1 MTEDL
6 LYLHAPHQRVAVE
19 VVYVGTPQLTL
30 QSVVMV
36 LSTHKVQEVYI
47 LMKNEANREFKP
59 CRSNEVCNCDKNG
72 NKEYP
77 KCYASDSIEGGI
89 KEYLSTLAVTSGYRS
104 EALNEAINGSKTSQH
119 SKGEALDLDAD
130 VFGGFSNAELFNY
143 IKDHLDFDQLIWE
156 FGNNNN
162 PDWVHCSYK
171 TRGNRNEVLIA
182 IKTNGKTTYRKL

>member
-1 MTEDL
+1 MKLTENL
-6 LYLHAPHQRVAVE
+6 SLAE
-19 VVYVGTPQLTL
+19 VTKSATAIRKGITNTP
-30 QSVVMV
+30 SA
-36 LSTHKVQEVYI
+36 THLIALKEVS
-47 LMKNEANREFKP
+47 KNIFQP
-59 CRSNEVCNCDKNG
+59 CREHFGK
-72 NKEYP
+72 P
-77 KCYASDSIEGGI
+77 
-89 KEYLSTLAVTSGYRS
+89 LAVTSGYRS

-162 PDWVHCSYK
+162 PAWVHCSYK

-182 IKTNGKTTYRKL
+182 IKTNNQTTYRKL